1 MQRPSASFRSMSKCI
16 TTSAKQSSMSAS
28 SKIQSSV
35 TRGTLAELHAPNN
48 HMTRDERREIQL
60 PRGGNAPGASADPPP
75 RGGSTQGTSAD
86 PSSEESGPTVTTD
99 TVFPEGGGSRALIPA
114 ALQTALD
121 LAGPSR
127 SWPTS
132 SVLFAATMP
141 TAASETFSWY
151 HMM

>member
-1 MQRPSASFRSMSKCI
+1 MRGGKSNFR
-16 TTSAKQSSMSAS
+16 Q
-28 SKIQSSV
+28 
-35 TRGTLAELHAPNN
+35 AEMLQELPPIH
-48 HMTRDERREIQL
+48 
-60 PRGGNAPGASADPPP
+60 PRGAEAL
-75 RGGSTQGTSAD
+75 QGTSAD
-86 PSSEESGPTVTTD
+86 PSSEESGHTVTTD
-99 TVFPEGGGSRALIPA
+99 TIFPEGGGSRALIPA

-121 LAGPSR
+121 LAGPSK